1 MKLTLCVLLCTL
13 MFLFACAGK
22 VKTKHD
28 LSQVDW
34 LIGYW
39 QRPNARESVT
49 AHERWEK
56 TSATELTGWGVAM
69 RNGDTTFVEKLQII
83 LRNDTLYYVA
93 DVVENPAPVYFQFT
107 SITVD
112 GFVSENAA
120 HDFPKKIQYQLVN
133 DTLTA
138 ITSGDKRE
146 LTFKFIK
153 SMP

>member
-1 MKLTLCVLLCTL
+1 MKLTLHAFIGILIFV
-13 MFLFACAGK
+13 FGCAGK

-28 LSQVDW
+28 TSRVDW

-39 QRPNARESVT
+39 QRTNPTEGVT

-93 DVVENPAPVYFQFT
+93 DVVENPEPVYFQFT

-120 HDFPKKIQYQLVN
+120 HDFPKKIQYQLAN

-138 ITSGDKRE
+138 ITSGNERE
-146 LTFKFIK
+146 LAFKFVK
-153 SMP
+153 STP